1 MIMDFADSIVPT
13 RAPYRLRKDRT
24 AVIPAI
30 RLTTLEPVPDTLAFI
45 PGKRSLEQAFKER
58 VGCLGASLKWSQYA
72 PETVYE
78 GKCRQYHPI
87 TVNPIAL
94 MSGAVLCEECWYRP

>member
-1 MIMDFADSIVPT
+1 MVFIDSVVPA
-13 RAPYRLRKDRT
+13 RAPHRSRKDRT
-24 AVIPAI
+24 TVESVV
-30 RLTTLEPVPDTLAFI
+30 RSTTLEPVSDTLAFI